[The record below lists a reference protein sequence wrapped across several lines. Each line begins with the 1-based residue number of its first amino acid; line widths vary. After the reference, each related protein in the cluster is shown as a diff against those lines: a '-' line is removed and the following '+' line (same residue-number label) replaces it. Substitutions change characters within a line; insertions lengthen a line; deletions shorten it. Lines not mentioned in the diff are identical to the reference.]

1 MLKNPTILI
10 LDEATSALDSESEA
24 LDMFMVGRT
33 MVVVAH
39 HLSTIRKADMVAVV
53 QQGSIWEMG
62 THDELISKDDDGAY
76 STLIRLQETS
86 HELGNNVRKSSS
98 R

>member
-1 MLKNPTILI
+1 MLKNPAILL
-10 LDEATSALDSESEA
+10 LDEATNALDSESEA

-33 MVVVAH
+33 MVAVAY
-39 HLSTIRKADMVAVV
+39 HLSTIRKADMVALV
-53 QQGSIWEMG
+53 QQGSIWDMG

-76 STLIRLQETS
+76 STLIRLQETA
-86 HELGNNVRKSSS
+86 HELGNNARKSSS

>member
-1 MLKNPTILI
+1 MLKNPAILL
-10 LDEATSALDSESEA
+10 LDEVTSPLDSELEA
-24 LDMFMVGRT
+24 LDMFMVGRK

-39 HLSTIRKADMVAVV
+39 RLSTIRKADMVAVV

-76 STLIRLQETS
+76 STLIRLQETT
-86 HELGNNVRKSSS
+86 HELGNNARKSSS